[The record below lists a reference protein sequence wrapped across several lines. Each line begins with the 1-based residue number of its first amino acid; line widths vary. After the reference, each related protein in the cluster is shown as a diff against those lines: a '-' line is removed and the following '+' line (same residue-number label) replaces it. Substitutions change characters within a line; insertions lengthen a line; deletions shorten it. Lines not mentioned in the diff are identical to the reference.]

1 MTLAD
6 TLETLHRQ
14 LQQAW
19 SNSQAQIGLSYSE
32 FEYLCAVEAQEHEE
46 NHVGDSHGQHLQDV
60 VAAMGVQKAS
70 ASAMVI
76 KLEGREL
83 VKRVPC
89 RFDARAQH
97 ILLTKKGRALLAKGR
112 TIYEATASALQR
124 RLDTKT
130 ARTVQKGLTGIN
142 APD

>member
-1 MTLAD
+1 MTPARS
-6 TLETLHRQ
+6 LEALHRH

-19 SNSQAQIGLSYSE
+19 SKAQAEIGLSYSE

-46 NHVGDSHGQHLQDV
+46 NHGSDSHGQHLQDV

-76 KLEGREL
+76 KLEGRNL

-97 ILLTKKGRALLAKGR
+97 ILLTPKGRTLLAKGR
-112 TIYEATASALQR
+112 TVYEKAAAALES
-124 RLDTKT
+124 
-130 ARTVQKGLTGIN
+130 
-142 APD
+142 APDPAPLRMAKQV

>member
-1 MTLAD
+1 MTPARS
-6 TLETLHRQ
+6 LEALHRR

-19 SNSQAQIGLSYSE
+19 SNAPAEIGLSYSE
-32 FEYLCAVEAQEHEE
+32 FEYLCAVEAQENVE
-46 NHVGDSHGQHLQDV
+46 NHGSDSHGQHLQDV

-76 KLEGREL
+76 KLEGRKL

-97 ILLTKKGRALLAKGR
+97 ILLTPQGRTLLAKGR
-112 TIYEATASALQR
+112 TIYERAAAAQEATPES
-124 RLDTKT
+124 DTVRVTK
-130 ARTVQKGLTGIN
+130 QI
-142 APD
+142 